1 MAIGLSGLAT
11 LLFGAIF
18 PQFDPANEDRPAVDD
33 TLIENI
39 EKHRDTVYELNGDIA
54 TRNQRVDI
62 FTCAMDRLFSYK
74 KTSKPEKYEL
84 YTGTGFFSYLDYM
97 NCLRK
102 KKKTVKAKG
111 MT

>member
-1 MAIGLSGLAT
+1 MFIDCFINYICLCLNFGTGSSFILSA
-11 LLFGAIF
+11 
-18 PQFDPANEDRPAVDD
+18 
-33 TLIENI
+33 LIENI

-102 KKKTVKAKG
+102 KKKKLKIKKKNKK
-111 MT
+111 